1 MEEHLFRLREMN
13 PRLISLYEIGRTHE
27 NRSIVTA
34 KISARQIMP
43 DESWRPFRGP
53 AIWIDAGV
61 HAREWIAPATAM
73 ILIAALVNGY
83 NSEDVGVRHLVE
95 HVDWYITPVLNPDGY
110 EYSHTKNRMWRKN
123 RRPAFCKQQ
132 YFNRICCSGVDLNR
146 NFDWFWSITGSSADP
161 CHETYHG
168 PSAFSEPEKSVRD
181 FLQVHPVKAFIS
193 LHSYSQLWLLPYG
206 HKKRNYPEDFH
217 TVQRPLALRAVKAL
231 ERLYGTEYQVGSGA
245 DLLYEAS
252 GSSHDYAKG
261 VLNIPFSFLV
271 ELRPQNTLHSTGF
284 LLPEAEIMDTADETW
299 EAIKIVADKMLERYA
314 PLPPI
319 ETSRGKNL
327 MGITSSTEI
336 EGNEHCS
343 TSTITPPPTTP
354 TSIKTSSNTSTSKTT
369 IKTTRRKNNKNSPS
383 KPTKK
388 PTTPTT
394 TELPTNQT
402 LMVNTTTET
411 TTTTTLMTAK
421 QEYV

>member
-1 MEEHLFRLREMN
+1 M
-13 PRLISLYEIGRTHE
+13 LIF
-27 NRSIVTA
+27 
-34 KISARQIMP
+34 K
-43 DESWRPFRGP
+43 F
-53 AIWIDAGV
+53 
-61 HAREWIAPATAM
+61 
-73 ILIAALVNGY
+73 
-83 NSEDVGVRHLVE
+83 
-95 HVDWYITPVLNPDGY
+95 
-110 EYSHTKNRMWRKN
+110 
-123 RRPAFCKQQ
+123 F
-132 YFNRICCSGVDLNR
+132 
-146 NFDWFWSITGSSADP
+146 
-161 CHETYHG
+161 
-168 PSAFSEPEKSVRD
+168 
-181 FLQVHPVKAFIS
+181 
-193 LHSYSQLWLLPYG
+193 
-206 HKKRNYPEDFH
+206 
-217 TVQRPLALRAVKAL
+217 RPLALRAVKAL

-319 ETSRGKNL
+319 ETSRGRNL

-343 TSTITPPPTTP
+343 TSTTQTIPTTP
-354 TSIKTSSNTSTSKTT
+354 SIKTSSNTSTLKTT

-388 PTTPTT
+388 TTTPTT
-394 TELPTNQT
+394 TEVPTNQT
-402 LMVNTTTET
+402 LIVNTTTET
-411 TTTTTLMTAK
+411 TTPTTLMTSKNTSPPSPPTTSTITTISVPSSSLNSSSIRNTISNKLENLIPWASIESRNK
-421 QEYV
+421 IRSKNNRGGIRKTIVNVKICTGGRGGKSSGSSKSWETLLTFPPKGKSSEEEEEEDVEDELPEKTRKSREQNSEEEGEEDIEENEEKENKGRLNKNIFRRKIN

>member
-1 MEEHLFRLREMN
+1 M
-13 PRLISLYEIGRTHE
+13 
-27 NRSIVTA
+27 V
-34 KISARQIMP
+34 
-43 DESWRPFRGP
+43 
-53 AIWIDAGV
+53 
-61 HAREWIAPATAM
+61 
-73 ILIAALVNGY
+73 
-83 NSEDVGVRHLVE
+83 
-95 HVDWYITPVLNPDGY
+95 
-110 EYSHTKNRMWRKN
+110 
-123 RRPAFCKQQ
+123 
-132 YFNRICCSGVDLNR
+132 
-146 NFDWFWSITGSSADP
+146 
-161 CHETYHG
+161 
-168 PSAFSEPEKSVRD
+168 
-181 FLQVHPVKAFIS
+181 
-193 LHSYSQLWLLPYG
+193 
-206 HKKRNYPEDFH
+206 
-217 TVQRPLALRAVKAL
+217 RPLALRAVKAL

-319 ETSRGKNL
+319 ETSRGRNL

-343 TSTITPPPTTP
+343 TSTTPTATPTPT

-388 PTTPTT
+388 TTTTTT

-402 LMVNTTTET
+402 LIVNTTTET
-411 TTTTTLMTAK
+411 TTTTLMTSKNTSPPPPPTTTSTTTISIPSSSLNSSSIRNTISNKLENLIPWASIESRNK
-421 QEYV
+421 IRSKNNRGGIRKTIVNVKICTGGRGGKSSGSSKRNSWETLLTFPPKGKSSEEEEEEDVEDELPEKTRKSREQNSEEEGEEDEIEGNEKRENKELPSPPSPRLIKCYDNSVYCKWWRMHGLCTDLRVKRLCTLSCTIECQI